1 LVTPPGRTSAWPF
14 PDGAQAGRIGLNG
27 AIRHDA
33 SLKRL
38 TGRYRRITV
47 STPCPPVT
55 GQSVVSA
62 HRVTI
67 TIDKPLLDAAW
78 ETVRPVVRWT
88 PMLRSDYVDSL
99 LGARVFL
106 KAESLQLAG
115 SFKMRGACFRVS
127 RLSQGERD
135 RGVVA
140 FSSGN
145 FAQALAL
152 AGRLAGVPVTIVMPC
167 DAPQRKVE
175 LTRRA
180 GATVVLTDH
189 GTRNREEVANARA
202 REIADQ
208 ERRVFLHPFDDP
220 LVVAGQSTLMREVQL
235 DAERERVRFDCIL
248 CPVGGGG
255 LIAGTALAEKHFGSG
270 AEVIAVEPNACDD
283 MRRSLISHR
292 REQNIGNPPT
302 ICDAMQAFTP
312 GAVPFEAA
320 AHLVSR
326 GLTVDDD
333 TVRTAMRIAF
343 EEFKIVLE
351 PSGAIALAAAL
362 RHSAQFANRTVALLC
377 CGGSVSVDDL
387 LRLTG
392 GAAAVASAA
401 VSDLSEQQ

>member
-1 LVTPPGRTSAWPF
+1 MIERALLEDAW
-14 PDGAQAGRIGLNG
+14 R
-27 AIRHDA
+27 
-33 SLKRL
+33 
-38 TGRYRRITV
+38 
-47 STPCPPVT
+47 
-55 GQSVVSA
+55 
-62 HRVTI
+62 
-67 TIDKPLLDAAW
+67 
-78 ETVRPVVRWT
+78 TVRPVVRWT
-88 PMLRSDYVDSL
+88 PLLHSDYVDSL
-99 LGARVFL
+99 LGARVYL

-127 RLSQGERD
+127 RLSAAERS

-145 FAQALAL
+145 FAQALAH

-167 DAPQRKVE
+167 DAPRRKVD

-180 GATVVLTDH
+180 GATVVLTEH
-189 GTRNREEVANARA
+189 GTRNREQVANARA
-202 REIADQ
+202 HEIAEQ
-208 ERRVFLHPFDDP
+208 EDRVFLHPFDDP

-235 DAERERVRFDCIL
+235 DAEREQLRFDTIL

-255 LIAGTALAEKHFGSG
+255 LIAGTALAEHYFGSG
-270 AEVIAVEPNACDD
+270 AEVIAVEPEACDD

-292 REQNIGNPPT
+292 REQNLGNPAT

-320 AHLVSR
+320 SHLVAR
-326 GLTVDDD
+326 GITVDDD

-362 RHSAQFANRTVALLC
+362 RHREEFASHSVALLC
-377 CGGSVSVDDL
+377 CGGSVSVEDL
-387 LRLTG
+387 IRLTG
-392 GAAAVASAA
+392 APAA
-401 VSDLSEQQ
+401 LS

>member
-1 LVTPPGRTSAWPF
+1 MTA
-14 PDGAQAGRIGLNG
+14 
-27 AIRHDA
+27 
-33 SLKRL
+33 
-38 TGRYRRITV
+38 
-47 STPCPPVT
+47 
-55 GQSVVSA
+55 
-62 HRVTI
+62 
-67 TIDKPLLDAAW
+67 IDKSLLDAAW
-78 ETVRPVVRWT
+78 QTVRPVVRWT
-88 PMLRSDYVDSL
+88 PMLHSDYVDSL
-99 LGARVFL
+99 VGARVFL

-115 SFKMRGACFRVS
+115 SFKMRGAAFRVS
-127 RLSQGERD
+127 RLSPPERG

-152 AGRLAGVPVTIVMPC
+152 AGRLAAVPVTIVMPC

-180 GATVVLTDH
+180 GATVVLTEH
-189 GTRNREEVANARA
+189 STRNREQVANARA
-202 REIADQ
+202 REIAEQ
-208 ERRVFLHPFDDP
+208 EGRVYLHPFDDA

-235 DAERERVRFDCIL
+235 DAEREQVRFDCVL

-255 LIAGTALAEKHFGSG
+255 LIAGTALAEKHFGAG
-270 AEVIAVEPNACDD
+270 AEVIAVEPEACDD

-320 AHLVSR
+320 AHLISR
-326 GLTVDDD
+326 GITVDDD
-333 TVRTAMRIAF
+333 TVRIAMRVAF

-362 RHSAQFANRTVALLC
+362 RHGAQFRDRTLVLLC
-377 CGGSVSVDDL
+377 CGGSVSVEDL

-392 GAAAVASAA
+392 AASA
-401 VSDLSEQQ
+401 

>member
-1 LVTPPGRTSAWPF
+1 METSLSRGGLSLDTLSAP
-14 PDGAQAGRIGLNG
+14 RIEATL
-27 AIRHDA
+27 RHGVM
-33 SLKRL
+33 
-38 TGRYRRITV
+38 T
-47 STPCPPVT
+47 
-55 GQSVVSA
+55 
-62 HRVTI
+62 
-67 TIDKPLLDAAW
+67 TIDKALLDAAW

-88 PMLRSDYVDSL
+88 PMLRSDHVDSL
-99 LGARVFL
+99 VGARVFL

-127 RLSQGERD
+127 RLSPDERG

-167 DAPQRKVE
+167 DAPERKVE

-189 GTRNREEVANARA
+189 GARNREEVANARA
-202 REIADQ
+202 HEIAA
-208 ERRVFLHPFDDP
+208 EEGRVFLHPFDDP

-270 AEVIAVEPNACDD
+270 AEVIAVEPDACDD

-292 REQNIGNPPT
+292 RERNVGNPPT
-302 ICDAMQAFTP
+302 ICDAMQAYTP

-326 GLTVDDD
+326 GITVDDD

-362 RHSAQFANRTVALLC
+362 RHGAEFANRTVALLC
-377 CGGSVSVDDL
+377 CGGSVSVEDL
-387 LRLTG
+387 VRLTRP
-392 GAAAVASAA
+392 GATAS
-401 VSDLSEQQ
+401 

>member
-1 LVTPPGRTSAWPF
+1 M
-14 PDGAQAGRIGLNG
+14 
-27 AIRHDA
+27 
-33 SLKRL
+33 
-38 TGRYRRITV
+38 
-47 STPCPPVT
+47 
-55 GQSVVSA
+55 
-62 HRVTI
+62 
-67 TIDKPLLDAAW
+67 IDKALLDAAW
-78 ETVRPVVRWT
+78 DTVRGVVRWT
-88 PMLRSDYVDSL
+88 PLLRSDYVDTL
-99 LGARVFL
+99 VGARVYL

-127 RLSQGERD
+127 RLSSGERE

-180 GATVVLTDH
+180 GAKVVLTDH
-189 GTRNREEVANARA
+189 GKRNREEFANARA
-202 REIADQ
+202 REIAD
-208 ERRVFLHPFDDP
+208 EEGRVFLHPFDDP
-220 LVVAGQSTLMREVQL
+220 LVVAGQSTLMRELQL
-235 DAERERVRFDCIL
+235 DAEREQVRFDAIL

-270 AEVIAVEPNACDD
+270 AEIIAVEPEACDD
-283 MRRSLISHR
+283 MCRSLVSHR
-292 REQNIGNPPT
+292 REQNVGNPPT

-326 GLTVDDD
+326 GITVDDD
-333 TVRTAMRIAF
+333 TVRSAMRIAF

-351 PSGAIALAAAL
+351 PSGAIALAAAML
-362 RHSAQFANRTVALLC
+362 HRSEFENRTVALLC

-387 LRLTG
+387 VRLTK
-392 GAAAVASAA
+392 AVPPSH
-401 VSDLSEQQ
+401 

>member
-1 LVTPPGRTSAWPF
+1 M
-14 PDGAQAGRIGLNG
+14 
-27 AIRHDA
+27 
-33 SLKRL
+33 
-38 TGRYRRITV
+38 
-47 STPCPPVT
+47 
-55 GQSVVSA
+55 
-62 HRVTI
+62 
-67 TIDKPLLDAAW
+67 IDKALLDAAW
-78 ETVRPVVRWT
+78 DTVRGVVRWT
-88 PMLRSDYVDSL
+88 PLLRSDYVDTL
-99 LGARVFL
+99 IGARVYL

-127 RLSQGERD
+127 RLSRDERE

-180 GATVVLTDH
+180 GAKVVLTDH
-189 GTRNREEVANARA
+189 GKRNREEFANARA
-202 REIADQ
+202 REIAED
-208 ERRVFLHPFDDP
+208 EGRVLLHPFDDP
-220 LVVAGQSTLMREVQL
+220 LVVAGQSTLMRELQL
-235 DAERERVRFDCIL
+235 DAERDHVRFDAIL

-255 LIAGTALAEKHFGSG
+255 LIAGTALAEKYFGTG
-270 AEVIAVEPNACDD
+270 AEVIAVEPQACDD
-283 MRRSLISHR
+283 MCRSLISHR
-292 REQNIGNPPT
+292 REQNVGNPPT

-326 GLTVDDD
+326 GITVDDD
-333 TVRTAMRIAF
+333 TVRAAMRVAF

-351 PSGAIALAAAL
+351 PSGAIALAAAML
-362 RHSAQFANRTVALLC
+362 HRSEFENRTLALLC

-387 LRLTG
+387 VRLTK
-392 GAAAVASAA
+392 AAPVPH
-401 VSDLSEQQ
+401 

>member
-1 LVTPPGRTSAWPF
+1 MTS
-14 PDGAQAGRIGLNG
+14 Q
-27 AIRHDA
+27 
-33 SLKRL
+33 
-38 TGRYRRITV
+38 
-47 STPCPPVT
+47 
-55 GQSVVSA
+55 
-62 HRVTI
+62 
-67 TIDKPLLDAAW
+67 IDKALLEAAW

-88 PMLRSDYVDSL
+88 PLLHSDYVDSM

-115 SFKMRGACFRVS
+115 SFKMRGAAFRVS
-127 RLSQGERD
+127 RLSSGERG

-152 AGRLAGVPVTIVMPC
+152 AGRLAGVPVTIVMPA
-167 DAPQRKVE
+167 DAPRRKIE

-180 GATVVLTDH
+180 GATVVLSEH
-189 GTRNREEVANARA
+189 GERNREQVAGARA
-202 REIADQ
+202 REIA
-208 ERRVFLHPFDDP
+208 ETEGLVLLHPFDDP

-235 DAERERVRFDCIL
+235 DAAREHVRFDCVL

-255 LIAGTALAEKHFGSG
+255 LIAGTALAERYFGSG
-270 AEVIAVEPNACDD
+270 AEVIAVEPDACDD
-283 MRRSLISHR
+283 MRRSLISQR
-292 REQNIGNPPT
+292 REQNVGNPST

-320 AHLVSR
+320 ASLVAR
-326 GLTVDDD
+326 GITVDDD

-362 RHSAQFANRTVALLC
+362 RHQSEFKSRTIVLLC
-377 CGGSVSVDDL
+377 CGGSVSMEDL
-387 LRLTG
+387 IRLTRPD
-392 GAAAVASAA
+392 VARP
-401 VSDLSEQQ
+401 

>member
-1 LVTPPGRTSAWPF
+1 VTT
-14 PDGAQAGRIGLNG
+14 
-27 AIRHDA
+27 
-33 SLKRL
+33 
-38 TGRYRRITV
+38 
-47 STPCPPVT
+47 
-55 GQSVVSA
+55 
-62 HRVTI
+62 
-67 TIDKPLLDAAW
+67 TIDKALLDAAW
-78 ETVRPVVRWT
+78 DTVRPVVRWT

-99 LGARVFL
+99 IGARVFL

-127 RLSQGERD
+127 RLSQADRG

-145 FAQALAL
+145 FAQALAH

-189 GTRNREEVANARA
+189 GKRNREEVANARA
-202 REIADQ
+202 REIA
-208 ERRVFLHPFDDP
+208 EEEGRAFLHPFDDP
-220 LVVAGQSTLMREVQL
+220 LVVAGQSTLMREVHF
-235 DAERERVRFDCIL
+235 DAEREGVRFDCVL

-255 LIAGTALAEKHFGSG
+255 LIAGTALAEKYFGQG
-270 AEVIAVEPNACDD
+270 AEVIAVEPEACDD
-283 MRRSLISHR
+283 MCRSLISHR
-292 REQNIGNPPT
+292 REQNVGNPPT

-312 GAVPFEAA
+312 GAIPFEAA

-326 GLTVDDD
+326 GITVDDE
-333 TVRTAMRIAF
+333 TVRLAMRLAF

-351 PSGAIALAAAL
+351 PSGAIALAAAM
-362 RHSAQFANRTVALLC
+362 RHREAFANRTVALLC
-377 CGGSVSVDDL
+377 CGGSVSVEDL

-392 GAAAVASAA
+392 KPTT
-401 VSDLSEQQ
+401 LS